1 MKPKKMHKIFLLLVS
16 VCSFAWSQ
24 DASKALLKEVS
35 DKLLA
40 QENVSLQ
47 FNYNLYSAEASI
59 NQETSGKVQLKGEKY
74 RFEYLGIIQINDTKN
89 TYTIVPENEEVTI
102 VSNQDAGSEMNPAK
116 ILSFYNEGYRFQWD
130 IAQNVGNRKIQYIK
144 LIPIDSNADIAHIL
158 LGVDSQKK
166 EVYKVIE
173 TGKNGTQ
180 TTITITKYET
190 NTNLAPNLFSFDEK
204 KYIDLGYYIIKEWEF

>member
-1 MKPKKMHKIFLLLVS
+1 MKSKKMNKIFLLLIS
-16 VCSFAWSQ
+16 ICSFAWSQ
-24 DASKALLKEVS
+24 DASKVLLKEVS

-40 QENVSLQ
+40 QENISLQ
-47 FNYNLYSAEASI
+47 FNYTLFNAEANI

-74 RFEYLGIIQINDTKN
+74 RFEYLGIIQLNDTKN

-102 VSNQDAGSEMNPAK
+102 VSNENAGSEMNPAK
-116 ILSFYNEGYRFQWD
+116 ILNFYNEGYRFQWD
-130 IAQNVGNRKIQYIK
+130 IAQNIGNRKIQYIK
-144 LIPIDSNADIAHIL
+144 LVTIDSSSDIAYIL
-158 LGVDSQKK
+158 LGIDNQKK

-190 NTNLAPNLFSFDEK
+190 NTNLAPNLFSFEEK
-204 KYIDLGYYIIKEWEF
+204 KYIDLGYYIIKE

>member
-190 NTNLAPNLFSFDEK
+190 NTNLAPNLFSFEEK
-204 KYIDLGYYIIKEWEF
+204 KYIDLGYYIIKE

>member
-1 MKPKKMHKIFLLLVS
+1 MKPKKMNKIFLLLIS
-16 VCSFAWSQ
+16 VCSFSWSQ
-24 DASKALLKEVS
+24 DVSKALLKEVT
-35 DKLLA
+35 DKLLV

-47 FNYNLYSAEASI
+47 FNYNLYSAEANI
-59 NQETSGKVQLKGEKY
+59 NQETSGKVQLKGKKY
-74 RFEYLGIIQINDTKN
+74 RFEYLGIIQLNDTKN
-89 TYTIVPENEEVTI
+89 TYTIVPENEEVSI
-102 VSNQDAGSEMNPAK
+102 VSNEDAESEMNPAK

-130 IAQNVGNRKIQYIK
+130 IAQNVGNKKVQYIK

-158 LGVDSQKK
+158 LGIDSQKK

-190 NTNLAPNLFSFDEK
+190 NTNSPPDLFSFDEK
-204 KYIDLGYYIIKEWEF
+204 KYIELGYYIIKE

>member
-1 MKPKKMHKIFLLLVS
+1 MKPKKMNKIFLLLIS
-16 VCSFAWSQ
+16 VCSFSWSQ
-24 DASKALLKEVS
+24 DVSKALLKEVT

-47 FNYNLYSAEASI
+47 FNYNLYSAEANI
-59 NQETSGKVQLKGEKY
+59 NQETSGKVQLKGKKY
-74 RFEYLGIIQINDTKN
+74 RFEYLGIIQLNDTKN
-89 TYTIVPENEEVTI
+89 TYTIVPENEEVSI
-102 VSNQDAGSEMNPAK
+102 VSNEDAESEMNPAK

-130 IAQNVGNRKIQYIK
+130 IAQNVGNKKVQYIK

-158 LGVDSQKK
+158 LGIDSQKK

-190 NTNLAPNLFSFDEK
+190 NTNSPPDLFSFDEK
-204 KYIDLGYYIIKEWEF
+204 KYIELGYYIIKE

>member
-1 MKPKKMHKIFLLLVS
+1 MKPKKMNKIFLLLIS
-16 VCSFAWSQ
+16 VCSFSWSQ
-24 DASKALLKEVS
+24 DVSKALLKEVT
-35 DKLLA
+35 DKLLV

-47 FNYNLYSAEASI
+47 FNYNLYSAEANI
-59 NQETSGKVQLKGEKY
+59 NQETSGKVQLKGKKY
-74 RFEYLGIIQINDTKN
+74 RFEYLGIIQLNDTKN
-89 TYTIVPENEEVTI
+89 TYTIVPENEEVSI
-102 VSNQDAGSEMNPAK
+102 VSNEDAESEMNPAK

-130 IAQNVGNRKIQYIK
+130 IAQNVGNKKVQYIK

-158 LGVDSQKK
+158 LGIDNQKK

-190 NTNLAPNLFSFDEK
+190 NTNSPPDLFSFDEK
-204 KYIDLGYYIIKEWEF
+204 KYIELGYYIIKE

>member
-1 MKPKKMHKIFLLLVS
+1 MKSKKMNKIFLLLIS
-16 VCSFAWSQ
+16 ICSFAWSQ
-24 DASKALLKEVS
+24 DASKVLLKEVS

-40 QENVSLQ
+40 QENISLQ
-47 FNYNLYSAEASI
+47 FNYTLFNAEANI

-74 RFEYLGIIQINDTKN
+74 RFEYLGIIKLNDTKN

-102 VSNQDAGSEMNPAK
+102 VSNENAGSEMNPAK
-116 ILSFYNEGYRFQWD
+116 ILNFYNEGYRFQWD
-130 IAQNVGNRKIQYIK
+130 IAQNIGNRKIQYIK
-144 LIPIDSNADIAHIL
+144 LVPIDSSSDIAYIL
-158 LGVDSQKK
+158 LGIDNQKK

-190 NTNLAPNLFSFDEK
+190 NTNLAPNLFSFEEK
-204 KYIDLGYYIIKEWEF
+204 KYIDLGYYIIKE

>member
-1 MKPKKMHKIFLLLVS
+1 MNKIFLLLIS
-16 VCSFAWSQ
+16 ICSFAWSQ
-24 DASKALLKEVS
+24 DASKVLLKEVS

-40 QENVSLQ
+40 QENISLQ
-47 FNYNLYSAEASI
+47 FNYTLFNAEANI

-74 RFEYLGIIQINDTKN
+74 RFEYLGIIQLNDTKN

-102 VSNQDAGSEMNPAK
+102 VSNENAGSEMNPAK
-116 ILSFYNEGYRFQWD
+116 ILNFYNEGYRFQWD
-130 IAQNVGNRKIQYIK
+130 IAQNIGNRTIQYIK
-144 LIPIDSNADIAHIL
+144 LVPIDSSSDIAYIL
-158 LGVDSQKK
+158 LGIDNQKK

-190 NTNLAPNLFSFDEK
+190 NTNLAPNLFSFEEK
-204 KYIDLGYYIIKEWEF
+204 KYIDLGYYIIKE

>member
-1 MKPKKMHKIFLLLVS
+1 MKTKKMYKIFLLLLS

-24 DASKALLKEVS
+24 DASKALLKDVS

-59 NQETSGKVQLKGEKY
+59 NQETSGKVQLKGKKY

-102 VSNQDAGSEMNPAK
+102 VSNQDAGEEMNPAK

-144 LIPIDSNADIAHIL
+144 LIPIDSNSDIAHIL

-190 NTNLAPNLFSFDEK
+190 NTNLAPNLFSFEEK
-204 KYIDLGYYIIKEWEF
+204 KYIDLGYYIIKE

>member
-1 MKPKKMHKIFLLLVS
+1 MKSKKMNKIFLLLIS
-16 VCSFAWSQ
+16 ICSFAWSQ
-24 DASKALLKEVS
+24 DASKVLLKEVS

-40 QENVSLQ
+40 QENISLQ
-47 FNYNLYSAEASI
+47 FNYTLFNAEANI

-74 RFEYLGIIQINDTKN
+74 RFEYLGIIQLNDTKN

-102 VSNQDAGSEMNPAK
+102 VSNENAGSEMNPAK
-116 ILSFYNEGYRFQWD
+116 ILNFYNEGYRFQWD
-130 IAQNVGNRKIQYIK
+130 IAQNIGNRKIQYIK
-144 LIPIDSNADIAHIL
+144 LVPIDSSSDIAYIL
-158 LGVDSQKK
+158 LGIDNQKK

-190 NTNLAPNLFSFDEK
+190 NTNLAPNLFSFEEK

>member
-1 MKPKKMHKIFLLLVS
+1 MKPKKMNKIFLLLIS
-16 VCSFAWSQ
+16 VCSFSWSQ
-24 DASKALLKEVS
+24 DVSKALLKEVT

-47 FNYNLYSAEASI
+47 FNYNLYSAEANI
-59 NQETSGKVQLKGEKY
+59 NQETSGKVQLKGKKY
-74 RFEYLGIIQINDTKN
+74 RFEYLGIIQLNDTKN
-89 TYTIVPENEEVTI
+89 TYTIVPENEEVSI
-102 VSNQDAGSEMNPAK
+102 VSNEDAESEMNPAK
-116 ILSFYNEGYRFQWD
+116 ILSFYNQGYRFQWD
-130 IAQNVGNRKIQYIK
+130 IAQNVGNKKVQYIK

-158 LGVDSQKK
+158 LGIDSQKK

-190 NTNLAPNLFSFDEK
+190 NTNSPPDLFSFDEK
-204 KYIDLGYYIIKEWEF
+204 KYIELGYYIIKE

>member
-1 MKPKKMHKIFLLLVS
+1 MNKIFLLLIS
-16 VCSFAWSQ
+16 ICSFAWSQ
-24 DASKALLKEVS
+24 DASKVLLKEVS

-40 QENVSLQ
+40 QENISLQ
-47 FNYNLYSAEASI
+47 FNYTLFNAEANI

-74 RFEYLGIIQINDTKN
+74 RFEYLGIIQLNDTKN

-102 VSNQDAGSEMNPAK
+102 VSNENAGSEMNPAK
-116 ILSFYNEGYRFQWD
+116 ILNFYNEGYRFQWD
-130 IAQNVGNRKIQYIK
+130 IAQNIGNRKIQYIK
-144 LIPIDSNADIAHIL
+144 LVPIDSSSDVAYIL
-158 LGVDSQKK
+158 LGIDNQKK

-190 NTNLAPNLFSFDEK
+190 NTNLAPNLFSFEEK
-204 KYIDLGYYIIKEWEF
+204 KYIDLGYYIIKE

>member
-1 MKPKKMHKIFLLLVS
+1 MNKIFLLLIS
-16 VCSFAWSQ
+16 VCSFSWSQ
-24 DASKALLKEVS
+24 DVSKALLKEVT

-47 FNYNLYSAEASI
+47 FNYNLYSAEANI
-59 NQETSGKVQLKGEKY
+59 NQETSGKVQLKGKKY
-74 RFEYLGIIQINDTKN
+74 RFEYLGIIQLNDTKN
-89 TYTIVPENEEVTI
+89 TYTIVPENEEVSI
-102 VSNQDAGSEMNPAK
+102 VSNEDAESEMNPAK
-116 ILSFYNEGYRFQWD
+116 ILSFYNQGYRFQWD
-130 IAQNVGNRKIQYIK
+130 IAQNVGNKKVQYIK

-158 LGVDSQKK
+158 LGIDSQKK

-190 NTNLAPNLFSFDEK
+190 NTNSPPDLFSFDEK
-204 KYIDLGYYIIKEWEF
+204 KYIELGYYIIKE

>member
-1 MKPKKMHKIFLLLVS
+1 MKPKKMRKIFLLLVS

-102 VSNQDAGSEMNPAK
+102 VSDQDAGSEMNPAK

-180 TTITITKYET
+180 TTITITKYES
-190 NTNLAPNLFSFDEK
+190 NINLAPNLFSFEEK
-204 KYIDLGYYIIKEWEF
+204 KYVDLGYYIIKE

>member
-1 MKPKKMHKIFLLLVS
+1 MKSKKMNKIFLLLIS
-16 VCSFAWSQ
+16 ICSFAWSQ
-24 DASKALLKEVS
+24 DASKVLLKEVS

-40 QENVSLQ
+40 QENISLQ
-47 FNYNLYSAEASI
+47 FNYTLFNAEANI

-74 RFEYLGIIQINDTKN
+74 RFEYLGIIQLNDTKN

-102 VSNQDAGSEMNPAK
+102 VSNENAGSEMNPAK
-116 ILSFYNEGYRFQWD
+116 ILNFYNEGYRFQWD
-130 IAQNVGNRKIQYIK
+130 IAQNIGNRKIQYIK
-144 LIPIDSNADIAHIL
+144 LVPIDSSSDIAYIL
-158 LGVDSQKK
+158 LGVDNQKK

-190 NTNLAPNLFSFDEK
+190 NTNLAPNLFSFEEK
-204 KYIDLGYYIIKEWEF
+204 KYIDLGYYIIKE

>member
-1 MKPKKMHKIFLLLVS
+1 MKTKKMYKIFLLLLS

-24 DASKALLKEVS
+24 DASKALLKDVS

-47 FNYNLYSAEASI
+47 FNYNIYSAEASI

-102 VSNQDAGSEMNPAK
+102 VSNQDAGEEMNPAK

-144 LIPIDSNADIAHIL
+144 LIPIDSNSDIAHIL

-204 KYIDLGYYIIKEWEF
+204 KYIDLGYYIIKE

>member
-1 MKPKKMHKIFLLLVS
+1 MKTKKMYKIFLLLLS
-16 VCSFAWSQ
+16 FCSFAWSQ
-24 DASKALLKEVS
+24 DASKALLKDVS

-102 VSNQDAGSEMNPAK
+102 VSNQDAGEEMNPAK

-144 LIPIDSNADIAHIL
+144 LIPIDSNSDIAHIL

-204 KYIDLGYYIIKEWEF
+204 KYIDLGYYIIKE

>member
-1 MKPKKMHKIFLLLVS
+1 MKSKKMNKIFLLLIS
-16 VCSFAWSQ
+16 ICSFAWSQ
-24 DASKALLKEVS
+24 DASKVLLKEVS

-40 QENVSLQ
+40 QENISLQ
-47 FNYNLYSAEASI
+47 FNYTLFNAEANI

-74 RFEYLGIIQINDTKN
+74 RFEYLGIIQLNDTKN

-102 VSNQDAGSEMNPAK
+102 VSNENAGSEMNPAK
-116 ILSFYNEGYRFQWD
+116 ILNFYNEGYRFQWD
-130 IAQNVGNRKIQYIK
+130 IAQNIGNRKIQYIK
-144 LIPIDSNADIAHIL
+144 LVPIDSSSDIAYIL
-158 LGVDSQKK
+158 LGIDNQKK

-204 KYIDLGYYIIKEWEF
+204 KYIDLGYYIIKE

>member
-1 MKPKKMHKIFLLLVS
+1 MKPKKMRKIFLLLVS

-180 TTITITKYET
+180 TTITITKYES
-190 NTNLAPNLFSFDEK
+190 NINLAPNLFSFEEK
-204 KYIDLGYYIIKEWEF
+204 KYVDLGYYIIKEWEF

>member
-1 MKPKKMHKIFLLLVS
+1 MKSKKMNKIFLLLIS
-16 VCSFAWSQ
+16 ICSFAWSQ
-24 DASKALLKEVS
+24 DASKVLLKEVS

-40 QENVSLQ
+40 QENISLQ
-47 FNYNLYSAEASI
+47 FNYTLFNAEANI

-74 RFEYLGIIQINDTKN
+74 RFEYLGIIQLNDTKN

-102 VSNQDAGSEMNPAK
+102 VSNENAGSEMNPAK
-116 ILSFYNEGYRFQWD
+116 ILNFYNEGYRFQWD

-144 LIPIDSNADIAHIL
+144 LVPIDSSSDIAYIL
-158 LGVDSQKK
+158 LGIDNQKK

-190 NTNLAPNLFSFDEK
+190 NINLAPNLFSFEEK
-204 KYIDLGYYIIKEWEF
+204 KYIDLGYYIIKE

>member
-1 MKPKKMHKIFLLLVS
+1 MKPKKMRKIFLLLVS

-158 LGVDSQKK
+158 LGVDSQNK

-180 TTITITKYET
+180 TTITITKYES
-190 NTNLAPNLFSFDEK
+190 NINLAPNLFSFEEK
-204 KYIDLGYYIIKEWEF
+204 KYVELGYYIIKE

>member
-1 MKPKKMHKIFLLLVS
+1 MKSKKMNKIFLLLIS
-16 VCSFAWSQ
+16 ICSFAWSQ
-24 DASKALLKEVS
+24 DASKVLLKEVS

-40 QENVSLQ
+40 QENISLQ
-47 FNYNLYSAEASI
+47 FNYTLFNAEANI

-74 RFEYLGIIQINDTKN
+74 RFEYLGIIQLNDTKN

-102 VSNQDAGSEMNPAK
+102 VSNENTGSEMNPAK
-116 ILSFYNEGYRFQWD
+116 ILNFYNEGYRFQWD
-130 IAQNVGNRKIQYIK
+130 IAQNIGNRKIQYIK
-144 LIPIDSNADIAHIL
+144 LVPIDSSSDIAYIL
-158 LGVDSQKK
+158 LGIDNQKK

-190 NTNLAPNLFSFDEK
+190 NTNLAPNLFSFEEK
-204 KYIDLGYYIIKEWEF
+204 KYIDLGYYIIKE

>member
-1 MKPKKMHKIFLLLVS
+1 MNKIFLLLIS
-16 VCSFAWSQ
+16 ICSFAWSQ
-24 DASKALLKEVS
+24 DASKVLLKEVS

-40 QENVSLQ
+40 HENISLQ
-47 FNYNLYSAEASI
+47 FNYILFNAEANI

-74 RFEYLGIIQINDTKN
+74 RFEFLGIIQLNDTKN

-102 VSNQDAGSEMNPAK
+102 VSNENAGSEMNPAK
-116 ILSFYNEGYRFQWD
+116 ILNFYNEGYRFQWD
-130 IAQNVGNRKIQYIK
+130 IAQNIGNRKIQYIK
-144 LIPIDSNADIAHIL
+144 LVPIDSSSDIAYIL
-158 LGVDSQKK
+158 LGIDNQKK

-190 NTNLAPNLFSFDEK
+190 NTNLAPNLFSFEEK
-204 KYIDLGYYIIKEWEF
+204 KYIDLGYYIIKE

>member
-1 MKPKKMHKIFLLLVS
+1 MNKIFLLLIS
-16 VCSFAWSQ
+16 ICSFAWSQ
-24 DASKALLKEVS
+24 DASKVLLKEVS

-40 QENVSLQ
+40 QENISLQ
-47 FNYNLYSAEASI
+47 FNYTLFNAEANI

-74 RFEYLGIIQINDTKN
+74 RFEYLGIIQLNDTKN

-102 VSNQDAGSEMNPAK
+102 VSNENAGSEMNPAK
-116 ILSFYNEGYRFQWD
+116 ILNFYNGGYRFQWD
-130 IAQNVGNRKIQYIK
+130 IAQNIGNRKIQYIK
-144 LIPIDSNADIAHIL
+144 LVPIDSSSDIAYIL
-158 LGVDSQKK
+158 LGIDNQKK

-190 NTNLAPNLFSFDEK
+190 NTNLAPNLFSFEEK
-204 KYIDLGYYIIKEWEF
+204 KYIDLGYYIIKE

>member
-1 MKPKKMHKIFLLLVS
+1 MKPKKMRKIFLLLVS

-190 NTNLAPNLFSFDEK
+190 NTNLAPNLFSFEEK
-204 KYIDLGYYIIKEWEF
+204 KYIDLGYYIIKE

>member
-1 MKPKKMHKIFLLLVS
+1 MKSKKMNKIFLLLIS
-16 VCSFAWSQ
+16 ICSFAWSQ
-24 DASKALLKEVS
+24 DASKVLLKEVS

-40 QENVSLQ
+40 QENISLQ
-47 FNYNLYSAEASI
+47 FNYTLFNAEANI

-74 RFEYLGIIQINDTKN
+74 RFEYLGIIQLNDTKN

-102 VSNQDAGSEMNPAK
+102 VSNENAGSEMNPAK
-116 ILSFYNEGYRFQWD
+116 ILNFYNEGYRFQWD
-130 IAQNVGNRKIQYIK
+130 IAQNIGNRKIQYIK
-144 LIPIDSNADIAHIL
+144 LVPIDSSSDIAYIL
-158 LGVDSQKK
+158 LGIDNQKK

-190 NTNLAPNLFSFDEK
+190 NTNLAPNLFSFEEK
-204 KYIDLGYYIIKEWEF
+204 KYIDLGYYIIKE

>member
-16 VCSFAWSQ
+16 VWSFAWSQ

-180 TTITITKYET
+180 TTITITKYES
-190 NTNLAPNLFSFDEK
+190 NINLAPNLFSFEEK
-204 KYIDLGYYIIKEWEF
+204 KYVDLGYYIIKE

>member
-1 MKPKKMHKIFLLLVS
+1 MKSKKMNKIFLLLIS
-16 VCSFAWSQ
+16 ICSFAWSQ
-24 DASKALLKEVS
+24 DASKVLLKEVS

-40 QENVSLQ
+40 QENISLQ
-47 FNYNLYSAEASI
+47 FNYTLFNAEANI

-74 RFEYLGIIQINDTKN
+74 RFEYLGIIQLNDTKN

-102 VSNQDAGSEMNPAK
+102 VSNENAGSEMNPAK
-116 ILSFYNEGYRFQWD
+116 ILNFYNEGYRFQWD
-130 IAQNVGNRKIQYIK
+130 IAQNIGNRKIQYIK
-144 LIPIDSNADIAHIL
+144 LVPIDSSSDIAYIL
-158 LGVDSQKK
+158 LGIDNQKK

-190 NTNLAPNLFSFDEK
+190 NTNLAPNLFSSGEK
-204 KYIDLGYYIIKEWEF
+204 IY

>member
-1 MKPKKMHKIFLLLVS
+1 MNKIFLLLIS
-16 VCSFAWSQ
+16 ICSFAWSQ
-24 DASKALLKEVS
+24 DASKVLLKEVS

-40 QENVSLQ
+40 QENISLQ
-47 FNYNLYSAEASI
+47 FNYTLFNAEANI

-74 RFEYLGIIQINDTKN
+74 RFEYLGIIQLNDTKN

-102 VSNQDAGSEMNPAK
+102 VSNENAGSEMNPAK
-116 ILSFYNEGYRFQWD
+116 ILNFYNEGYRFQWD
-130 IAQNVGNRKIQYIK
+130 IAQNIGNRKIQYIK
-144 LIPIDSNADIAHIL
+144 LVPIDSSSDIAYIL
-158 LGVDSQKK
+158 LGIDNQKK

-190 NTNLAPNLFSFDEK
+190 NTNLAPNLFSFKEK
-204 KYIDLGYYIIKEWEF
+204 KYIDLGYYIIKE

>member
-1 MKPKKMHKIFLLLVS
+1 MNKIFLLLIS
-16 VCSFAWSQ
+16 ICSFAWSQ
-24 DASKALLKEVS
+24 DASKVLLKEVS

-40 QENVSLQ
+40 QENISLQ
-47 FNYNLYSAEASI
+47 FNYTLFNAEANI

-74 RFEYLGIIQINDTKN
+74 RFEYLGIIQLNDTKN

-102 VSNQDAGSEMNPAK
+102 VSNENAGSEMNPAK
-116 ILSFYNEGYRFQWD
+116 ILNFYNKGYRFQWD
-130 IAQNVGNRKIQYIK
+130 IAQNIGNRKIQYIK
-144 LIPIDSNADIAHIL
+144 LVPIDSSSDIAYIL
-158 LGVDSQKK
+158 LGIDNQKK

-190 NTNLAPNLFSFDEK
+190 NTNLAPNLFSFEEK
-204 KYIDLGYYIIKEWEF
+204 KYIDLGYYIIKE

>member
-1 MKPKKMHKIFLLLVS
+1 MKTKKMYKIFLLLLS

-24 DASKALLKEVS
+24 DASKALLKDVS

-59 NQETSGKVQLKGEKY
+59 NQETSGKVQLKGKKY

-102 VSNQDAGSEMNPAK
+102 VSNQDAGEEMNPAK

-144 LIPIDSNADIAHIL
+144 LIPIDSNSDIAHIL

-204 KYIDLGYYIIKEWEF
+204 KYIDLGYYIIKE

>member
-1 MKPKKMHKIFLLLVS
+1 MKSKKMNKIFLLLIS
-16 VCSFAWSQ
+16 ICSFAWSQ
-24 DASKALLKEVS
+24 DASKVLLKEVS

-40 QENVSLQ
+40 QENISLQ
-47 FNYNLYSAEASI
+47 FNYTLFNAEANI

-74 RFEYLGIIQINDTKN
+74 RFEYLGIIQLNDTKN

-102 VSNQDAGSEMNPAK
+102 VSNENAGSEMNPAK
-116 ILSFYNEGYRFQWD
+116 ILNFYNEGYRFQWD
-130 IAQNVGNRKIQYIK
+130 IAQNIGNRKIQYIK
-144 LIPIDSNADIAHIL
+144 LVPIDSSSDIAYIL
-158 LGVDSQKK
+158 LGIDNQKK

-190 NTNLAPNLFSFDEK
+190 NTNLAPNLFSCARGESNPCP
-204 KYIDLGYYIIKEWEF
+204 DLGRI

>member
-1 MKPKKMHKIFLLLVS
+1 MKSKKMNKIFLLLIS
-16 VCSFAWSQ
+16 ICSFAWSQ
-24 DASKALLKEVS
+24 DASKVLLKEVS

-40 QENVSLQ
+40 QENISLQ
-47 FNYNLYSAEASI
+47 FNYTLFNAEANI

-74 RFEYLGIIQINDTKN
+74 RFEYLGIIQLNDTKN

-102 VSNQDAGSEMNPAK
+102 VSNENAGSEMNPAK
-116 ILSFYNEGYRFQWD
+116 ILNFYNEGYLFQWD
-130 IAQNVGNRKIQYIK
+130 IAQNIGNRKIQYIK
-144 LIPIDSNADIAHIL
+144 LVPIDSSSDIAYIL
-158 LGVDSQKK
+158 LGIDNQKK

-190 NTNLAPNLFSFDEK
+190 NTNLAPNLFSFEEK
-204 KYIDLGYYIIKEWEF
+204 KYIDLGYYIIKE